1 MKKKKIFINKL
12 DKKINNNQNYCD
24 VKNENTKENIIEKKD
39 DKSVLDKIDK
49 LFNTNGYIFNIDVTI
64 ITTEHEYHTK
74 IASKINNYLVTLDN
88 DIISIDDIKDIIV
101 HK

>member
-24 VKNENTKENIIEKKD
+24 VKKENIIEKKED
-39 DKSVLDKIDK
+39 INVLDKIDK

-64 ITTEHEYHTK
+64 ITTKHEYHTK
-74 IASKINNYLVTLDN
+74 IGSKINNYLITLDN